1 MLLLTAVGYA
11 VATLLV
17 RRLDDELTPLA
28 VSAVALAIATLLLAP
43 GAAWSLPTGA
53 DGTAWAALAALGLL
67 CTGAAF
73 ALYYLLI
80 AAVGATRAAL
90 SVYLAPI
97 VSVFT
102 GAVALGEALTA
113 GVLVGLVLILAG
125 SWLAR

>member
-1 MLLLTAVGYA
+1 MRLRRCWWGTSTTAS
-11 VATLLV
+11 
-17 RRLDDELTPLA
+17 RRLR
-28 VSAVALAIATLLLAP
+28 SALALGIATVLLAP
-43 GAAWSLPTGA
+43 GAAVSLPTGA
-53 DGTAWAALAALGLL
+53 TRTAWAALAALGVL

-80 AAVGATRAAL
+80 AHVGATRAAL

-102 GAVALGEALTA
+102 GAIALGEALTA
-113 GVLVGLVLILAG
+113 GVLAGLVLILTG